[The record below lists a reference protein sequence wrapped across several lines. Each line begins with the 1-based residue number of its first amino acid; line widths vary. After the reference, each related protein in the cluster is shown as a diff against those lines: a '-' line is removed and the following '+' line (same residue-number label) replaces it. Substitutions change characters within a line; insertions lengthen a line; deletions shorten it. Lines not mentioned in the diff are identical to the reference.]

1 MAELPVED
9 ALPEL
14 LAALRGHG
22 QAVLQA
28 PPGAG
33 KTTRVPLFLL
43 ENNLF
48 SGRIVMLEPRRV
60 AARAAAER
68 LAFQLGEK
76 TGETV
81 GYRIKGES
89 RIGKN
94 TRIEV
99 VTEGI
104 LTRIIQRDPELSG
117 IDCVI
122 FDEFHERSLNAD
134 LGLAL
139 CLESRSVLSE
149 DLNLLVMS
157 ATLDAGPV
165 AELMGGAPVIT
176 SEGRS
181 FPVETRW
188 LDRPWAQAGRKG
200 PWFTDVAAGLISK
213 AVAETEGGV
222 LVFLPGAG
230 EIRQVEAALKDL
242 PPDCKVMPLFGGLP
256 FEKQRQVLAP
266 LSAGRKVVLA
276 TSIAETSLTI
286 PDITTVVDCGRAR
299 RARFDAGSGMSRLV
313 TERVTRA
320 ETEQRRGRAGRVSA
334 GVCYRMWTKAEEGGM
349 PLFPPAEIE
358 STDLTGLVL
367 ELAQWGVDTPR
378 DLAFLTQPPE
388 KAFTEAQ
395 SLLTK
400 LGALDEACRITEHG
414 KDLAR
419 LPLHPRLAHMLVLGA
434 EHGARALAATLAALI
449 EGRDPL
455 RGGGRRPADVSL
467 RLEAVQDP
475 ANFERERPFSVDRAS
490 VQAIKTERRRLEKL
504 VPDGQGEGLTAGAL
518 LSLAYPDRIALQR
531 GGDDG
536 RYLLSGGKGA
546 IVEAGDS
553 LASSRMLIAVD
564 LDGDLREARLRLGAS
579 VSESEVRELHDVIE
593 LSVCEWTRRD
603 RAVSARQRVM
613 LGALVL
619 GDRHWKD
626 APDTQIAA
634 AMVEGVR
641 ELGLSALDWSKA
653 ARLLRARV
661 EWLRTRGADMPDMSD
676 SGLMASLDLWLQ
688 PFLGGIRRADALR
701 KVDVT
706 AALKTLLDWEA
717 QKVLEK
723 LAPSSI
729 TAPTGTRLAI
739 DYAGQQPSVSVRL
752 QEMFGLNRHPTVGPD
767 RLPLLIE
774 LLSPAQRPV
783 QTTADLPGFWATSYA
798 DVRKDMRGR
807 YPKHPWPEDPTQA
820 EPTRRVKPRK

>member
-1 MAELPVED
+1 MADLPVES

-43 ENNLF
+43 ENDLY
-48 SGRIVMLEPRRV
+48 SGRIMMLEPRRV

-68 LAFQLGEK
+68 LAFQLGEPL
-76 TGETV
+76 GETV

-89 RIGKN
+89 RVGKN

-117 IDCVI
+117 VDCVI

-139 CLESRSVLSE
+139 CLESRSVLRE
-149 DLNLLVMS
+149 DLNILVMS
-157 ATLDAGPV
+157 ATLDAEPV
-165 AELMGGAPVIT
+165 AVLMGDAPVIT
-176 SEGRS
+176 SKGRS

-188 LDRPWAQAGRKG
+188 LDRPWAQSGRKG
-200 PWFTDVAAGLISK
+200 PWFSNVAADLVTK

-230 EIRQVEAALKDL
+230 EIRQVEAALKNL
-242 PPDCKVMPLFGGLP
+242 PSNCKVMPLFGGLS

-266 LSAGRKVVLA
+266 LGVGRKVVLA

-313 TERVTRA
+313 TERVTKA
-320 ETEQRRGRAGRVSA
+320 EAEQRRGRAGRVRA
-334 GVCYRMWTKAEEGGM
+334 GVCYRMWTQAEEGGM
-349 PLFPPAEIE
+349 PLFPLAEIE

-388 KAFTEAQ
+388 KAFAEAQ
-395 SLLTK
+395 GLLTK
-400 LGALDEACRITEHG
+400 LGALDETRRITGHG
-414 KDLAR
+414 KVLAQ

-434 EHGARALAATLAALI
+434 EQGARGLAATLAALA

-455 RGGGRRPADVSL
+455 RGGGRRPADISL
-467 RLEAVQDP
+467 RLEAIQDP
-475 ANFERERPFSVDRAS
+475 AKFEREHPFSVDPAS
-490 VQAIKTERRRLEKL
+490 IRAIKTERHRLEKL
-504 VPDGQGEGLTAGAL
+504 VTDGQGDGLTAGAL
-518 LSLAYPDRIALQR
+518 LSLAYPDRIGLQR

-546 IVEAGDS
+546 IVEAGDV
-553 LASSRMLIAVD
+553 LASARMLVAVD
-564 LDGDLREARLRLGAS
+564 LDGDLREARLRLGAT
-579 VSESEVRELHDVIE
+579 VSESEIRALHDVTE

-603 RAVSARQRVM
+603 RSVRARKRVM
-613 LGALVL
+613 LGALIL
-619 GDRHWKD
+619 EDRHWK
-626 APDTQIAA
+626 AVPDTQIAA

-641 ELGLSALDWSKA
+641 ELGLGALDWSKA

-661 EWLRTRGADMPDMSD
+661 EWLRARGADMPDMSD
-676 SGLMASLDLWLQ
+676 SGLTDNLDEWLQ
-688 PFLGGIRRADALR
+688 PFLGGIRRADALK

-706 AALKTLLDWEA
+706 TALKTLLDWDT
-717 QKVLEK
+717 QQVLEK
-723 LAPSSI
+723 LAPPSI

-739 DYAGQQPSVSVRL
+739 DYEGQQPSVSVRL

-807 YPKHPWPEDPTQA
+807 YPKHPWPENPTVA
-820 EPTRRVKPRK
+820 EPTRRVKSRK